1 MLVSIEDSVF
11 SDPEYFDELRGVLE
25 VFREGLHEWTIEDA
39 TVVEESAWYSADQGQ
54 FEQFKMG
61 MIEKAFSAGK
71 YPNEHLSKMCRI
83 VPDDSAEAD
92 SIPVKGAAGWLRVP
106 LFVVVENGV
115 SDRKF
120 LRFFFVGLNRRDLDN
135 ATTDGRIE
143 FINAGGI
150 EGIRAQAGAKIE
162 DLAEKHGEYCR
173 QRIRMFVVMDS
184 DSKYPGHSPQQNS
197 DAVNFCKE
205 FAIPFRILQ
214 WRIAENYLPDE
225 LIKDF
230 CNKDQ
235 ILEAY
240 FSLSFDQQ
248 KHYHL
253 RDGYQKDTKNTNKFR
268 DAEQER
274 FLSAVNR
281 ETRDAL
287 FRGFGNI
294 NEQFATHKENAGAH
308 DIQFAN
314 AEMSVLVEEISSL
327 L

>member
-54 FEQFKMG
+54 FEQFKLG

-83 VPDDSAEAD
+83 VPEDREEAD
-92 SIPVKGAAGWLRVP
+92 SIPVKDAAGWLRVP

-120 LRFFFVGLNRRDLDN
+120 LRFFFVGLNRRDLDD

-162 DLAEKHGEYCR
+162 DLAEKHGEDCR

-184 DSKYPGHSPQQNS
+184 DSKYPGHSPQTNS
-197 DAVNFCKE
+197 DAVAFCRE
-205 FAIPFRILQ
+205 FSIPFRMLQ
-214 WRIAENYLPDE
+214 WRIAENYLPDA
-225 LIKDF
+225 LVQDF
-230 CNKDQ
+230 CDDAKK
-235 ILEAY
+235 LEAY
-240 FSLSFDQQ
+240 FSLTFDQQ
-248 KHYHL
+248 KYYHL
-253 RDGYQKDTKNTNKFR
+253 RDGYKKDPRRGRKFK
-268 DAEQER
+268 DDNQEE
-274 FLSAVNR
+274 FLSTVNA
-281 ETRDAL
+281 ETRNAL
-287 FRGFGNI
+287 YRGFGNI
-294 NEQFATHKENAGAH
+294 NEQFATDKENSSSH
-308 DIQFAN
+308 DIQFAKD
-314 AEMSVLVEEISSL
+314 EMSALVEEVSSL